1 MFALRLG
8 ILTVMDE
15 LFEILEDHV
24 VTMVFWMRG
33 WSKVFAAVREK

>member
-8 ILTVMDE
+8 ILTVDE

-24 VTMVFWMRG
+24 VTMVFRMRG